1 MRRILRVVKNDR
13 LTGLR
18 LLKTETET
26 KNQNN
31 YDINSDN
38 IETMPEIRELE
49 CGMLNIFLQHT
60 SASITI
66 NENADPDVQKDFQ
79 MALGKIVPD
88 TLPYEHT
95 LEGQDD
101 MPAHIKSS
109 ILGVSVNIP
118 IGQGQLLL
126 GTWQGI
132 YLCEHRRTKHRRSIV
147 LTVWGKK
154 SE

>member
-1 MRRILRVVKNDR
+1 MLFLQRTLTLPAFSNGMRMITREI
-13 LTGLR
+13 
-18 LLKTETET
+18 
-26 KNQNN
+26 
-31 YDINSDN
+31 
-38 IETMPEIRELE
+38 IETMPEIRELD

-79 MALGKIVPD
+79 MALGKIIPD
-88 TLPYEHT
+88 SLPYEHT

-109 ILGVSVNIP
+109 MVGASVNIP
-118 IGQGQLLL
+118 IGRGRLLL

-132 YLCEHRRTKHRRSIV
+132 YLCEHRRSPHRRSIV

-154 SE
+154 TE

>member
-1 MRRILRVVKNDR
+1 MLFLQRTLTLPAFSNGIFSNRMRMITREIV
-13 LTGLR
+13 
-18 LLKTETET
+18 
-26 KNQNN
+26 
-31 YDINSDN
+31 
-38 IETMPEIRELE
+38 ETMPEIRELD

-66 NENADPDVQKDFQ
+66 NENADPDVQQDIQ
-79 MALGKIVPD
+79 MALGKIIPD
-88 TLPYEHT
+88 ALPYKHT

-109 ILGVSVNIP
+109 MVGVSVNIP
-118 IGQGQLLL
+118 IGRGRLLL

-132 YLCEHRRTKHRRSIV
+132 YLCEHRRTAHRRSIV

-154 SE
+154 RNNIE

>member
-1 MRRILRVVKNDR
+1 MITREV
-13 LTGLR
+13 
-18 LLKTETET
+18 
-26 KNQNN
+26 
-31 YDINSDN
+31 
-38 IETMPEIRELE
+38 IETMPEIRDVD

-66 NENADPDVQKDFQ
+66 NENADPDVQKDIQ
-79 MALGKIVPD
+79 MALGKIVPNS
-88 TLPYEHT
+88 LPYAHT

-109 ILGVSVNIP
+109 MVGVSVDIP
-118 IGQGQLLL
+118 IGQGRLLL

-132 YLCEHRRTKHRRSIV
+132 YLCEHRQTSHRRSIV

-154 SE
+154 RNNME

>member
-1 MRRILRVVKNDR
+1 MITREI
-13 LTGLR
+13 
-18 LLKTETET
+18 
-26 KNQNN
+26 
-31 YDINSDN
+31 
-38 IETMPEIRELE
+38 IETMPEICELD

-66 NENADPDVQKDFQ
+66 NENADPDVLNDFQ
-79 MALGKIVPD
+79 MTLGKIVPN
-88 TLPYEHT
+88 TLPYKHT

-109 ILGVSVNIP
+109 IIGVSVNIP

-132 YLCEHRRTKHRRSIV
+132 YLCEHRRSSHRRSIV

>member
-1 MRRILRVVKNDR
+1 MFFLQRTLILPAFSNGIRIITR
-13 LTGLR
+13 
-18 LLKTETET
+18 E
-26 KNQNN
+26 
-31 YDINSDN
+31 I
-38 IETMPEIRELE
+38 IETIPEIRDLE

-66 NENADPDVQKDFQ
+66 NENADPDVQQDIQ
-79 MALGKIVPD
+79 MALGKIIPD
-88 TLPYEHT
+88 SLPYEHT

-109 ILGVSVNIP
+109 MVGVSVNIP
-118 IGQGQLLL
+118 IGQGRLLL

-132 YLCEHRRTKHRRSIV
+132 YLCEHRQTSHQRSIV

-154 SE
+154 